1 MLGCCN
7 GSSGGLRLK
16 QQSLAPTPCAG
27 VPPSSPCAPT
37 DATAELWGK
46 RMRSKEER
54 IICMGHRTAWGALLT
69 VLLTVMA
76 AVPAE
81 CRAQAGTE
89 TAAPKTR
96 PAVGTIKA

>member
-54 IICMGHRTAWGALLT
+54 IVCMGHRTAWGALLT
-69 VLLTVMA
+69 VLLTVTA
-76 AVPAE
+76 AAPAE
-81 CRAQAGTE
+81 CRAQAGTH
-89 TAAPKTR
+89 
-96 PAVGTIKA
+96 PAVGTIKAISG